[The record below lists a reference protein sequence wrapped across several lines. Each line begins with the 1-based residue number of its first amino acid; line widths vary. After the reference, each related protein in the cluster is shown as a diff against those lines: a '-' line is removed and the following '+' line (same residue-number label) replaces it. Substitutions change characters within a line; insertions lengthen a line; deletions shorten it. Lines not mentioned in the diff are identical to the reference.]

1 MWEESSGESLLQIQ
15 LLVALRSFV
24 IALAYQS
31 PICYSILLPILQKGI
46 DINSPDALNLLE
58 DSMAVSFHSITY
70 IPFFSADT
78 NVSYKNDAEPHVQ
91 LWETTLSY
99 APMMVPQLLA
109 CFPYMVDIIER
120 SFDHLKVSFSTFQGV
135 NVLIL

>member
-1 MWEESSGESLLQIQ
+1 
-15 LLVALRSFV
+15 V
-24 IALAYQS
+24 IALGYQS

-46 DINSPDALNLLE
+46 DINSPDSLNLLE
-58 DSMAVSFHSITY
+58 DSMAVSFHIITC

-78 NVSYKNDAEPHVQ
+78 NALYINNTALHIQ

-109 CFPYMVDIIER
+109 LFPYMVEIIER
-120 SFDHLKVSFSTFQGV
+120 SFDHLQVSFLSFQGV
-135 NVLIL
+135 V

>member
-15 LLVALRSFV
+15 LLVALRNFV
-24 IALAYQS
+24 IALGYQS

-58 DSMAVSFHSITY
+58 DSMAVSFHLIRR
-70 IPFFSADT
+70 IPFFSADID
-78 NVSYKNDAEPHVQ
+78 VLYKNDNALHMQ

-109 CFPYMVDIIER
+109 CFPYMVEIIER
-120 SFDHLKVSFSTFQGV
+120 SFDHLQVNFLSFQGV
-135 NVLIL
+135 DVVIH